1 MHFDEVASELLSST
15 HDGETDVPDAAANP
29 DGDDMLDTLS
39 DLHAE
44 HPAPEPAEAT
54 VDSDGDGTADTT
66 VAHTSDGSTVLM
78 TDTDRDGS
86 PDAFTTI
93 SPSGEF
99 SSYQS
104 GSDGVWTD
112 VGHGDLAD
120 GHGSSAGDHPAVIDP
135 ETGQWVR
142 R

>member
-1 MHFDEVASELLSST
+1 
-15 HDGETDVPDAAANP
+15 
-29 DGDDMLDTLS
+29 MLDTLS

-44 HPAPEPAEAT
+44 HPAPEPAAAT

-104 GSDGVWTD
+104 GSDGAWTD

-120 GHGSSAGDHPAVIDP
+120 GHGSAAGDHPAVIDP